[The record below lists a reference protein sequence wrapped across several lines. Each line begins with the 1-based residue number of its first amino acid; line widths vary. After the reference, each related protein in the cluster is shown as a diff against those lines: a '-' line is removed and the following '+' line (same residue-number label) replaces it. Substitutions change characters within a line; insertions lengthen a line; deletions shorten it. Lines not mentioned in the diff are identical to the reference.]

1 MVATLNSL
9 SILKL
14 KLFTIQPANGGW
26 RRLLSHISLK
36 WQLNIK
42 AGLQLNK
49 HMSVATKHSLQ
60 VPQASIRLT
69 MAYKIDTLKNVY
81 HQKASKFSD
90 RKRIKTIA

>member
-1 MVATLNSL
+1 MVATLNFL

-69 MAYKIDTLKNVY
+69 MAYKIEKMYTT
-81 HQKASKFSD
+81 
-90 RKRIKTIA
+90 RKPPNFLTAKG

>member
-42 AGLQLNK
+42 AGLQL
-49 HMSVATKHSLQ
+49 
-60 VPQASIRLT
+60 R
-69 MAYKIDTLKNVY
+69 YG
-81 HQKASKFSD
+81 
-90 RKRIKTIA
+90 